1 MRSSIILNRILQS
14 HDTMPQDQYTD
25 PYSDFLSR
33 DRETLQNTKQP
44 LSGIRVLELSSV
56 VAAPFAAAMLGD
68 AGAEVIKIENPS
80 APDALRGWGASPECQ
95 GIEPYYFHIG
105 RNKTPITLNLKTPEG
120 IAAFKDLI
128 QKSDVFIENIR
139 ESSLNR
145 LGLGH
150 KVLLELNPGLVIG
163 KITGYG
169 MDGPMAARPGFGT
182 LAESF
187 SGFTSING
195 FKENGATSPPIPLAD
210 MTAGIHLAFGVS
222 LALRSAK
229 RGVSGG
235 QVVDASLYEP
245 LFGYMGGEC
254 VNYSVTGKV
263 AHAIGNELS
272 ATVPR
277 NIYEASDHHHIA
289 LSCSSQR
296 TWENLARTLGRS
308 ELIDDS
314 RFLTNAD
321 RIKPENR
328 IALNQVISA
337 WVADRPA
344 EEVLSIFETHGVTAG
359 PVLSFDEI
367 SKDEHYLARESVKTM
382 KDPVTGQ
389 GAQMPNVPFRM
400 SESSNKVRFPGLPM
414 GAGNEVVFKEILKYD
429 DGQYDSLMSAK

>member
-1 MRSSIILNRILQS
+1 M
-14 HDTMPQDQYTD
+14 TDQYQD
-25 PYSDFLSR
+25 PYSDFLSKNR
-33 DRETLQNTKQP
+33 QESKGNNQP
-44 LSGIRVLELSSV
+44 LSGIRVLELSTV
-56 VAAPFAAAMLGD
+56 VAAPFASAMLGD
-68 AGAEVIKIENPS
+68 AGAEIIKIENPS
-80 APDALRGWGASPECQ
+80 SPDALRGWGNSLECD

-105 RNKTPITLNLKTPEG
+105 RNKMPITLNLKTPEG

-128 QKSDVFIENIR
+128 KKSDVFIENIR

-150 KVLLELNPGLVIG
+150 ESLLALNPGLVIG

-169 MDGPMAARPGFGT
+169 MDGPMAAQPGFGT

-187 SGFTSING
+187 SGFTSMNG
-195 FKENGATSPPIPLAD
+195 FNENGATSPPIPLAD
-210 MTAGIHLAFGVS
+210 MTAGIHLAFGIS

-254 VNYSVTGKV
+254 VNYSLTGKV
-263 AHAIGNELS
+263 AHPIGNELS
-272 ATVPR
+272 ATAPR
-277 NIYEASDHHHIA
+277 NLYETSDHHHIA
-289 LSCSSQR
+289 LSCSSQG
-296 TWENLARTLGRS
+296 TWENLARTLGRE
-308 ELIDDS
+308 ELIGDF

-337 WVADRPA
+337 WVSDRPA
-344 EEVLSIFETHGVTAG
+344 EEVLSIFEEHGVTAG

-367 SKDEHYLARESVKTM
+367 AKDEHYLARESIITAQE
-382 KDPVTGQ
+382 PVTGKN
-389 GAQMPNVPFRM
+389 AQMPNVPFRM
-400 SESSNKVRFPGLPM
+400 SGSPSKLRFPGLPM
-414 GAGNEVVFKEILKYD
+414 GSGNEVVFKEILNYD
-429 DGQYDSLMSAK
+429 DAQCDSLMGKK

>member
-1 MRSSIILNRILQS
+1 MQEN
-14 HDTMPQDQYTD
+14 YKE
-25 PYSDFLSR
+25 PYSNFISE
-33 DRETLQNTKQP
+33 DRKSLQNNNQP

-68 AGAEVIKIENPS
+68 AGAEVIKVENPS
-80 APDALRGWGASPECQ
+80 TPDALRGWGVSPESK
-95 GIEPYYFHIG
+95 GVEPYFFHIG

-120 IAAFKDLI
+120 VAAFKDLI
-128 QKSDVFIENIR
+128 EKSDVFIENIR

-150 KVLLELNPGLVIG
+150 DVLLELNPGLVIG

-169 MDGPMAARPGFGT
+169 MDGPMASKPGFGT

-187 SGFTSING
+187 SGFATING
-195 FKENGATSPPIPLAD
+195 FRANGATVPPIPLAD
-210 MTAGIHLAFGVS
+210 MTAGIHLAYGIS
-222 LALRSAK
+222 LALRNAK

-263 AHAIGNELS
+263 AHQNGNELAAS
-272 ATVPR
+272 APR
-277 NIYEASDHHHIA
+277 NVYVASDHQHIA
-289 LSCSSQR
+289 LSCSSQG
-296 TWENLARTLGRS
+296 TWENLAHTMGRS
-308 ELIDDS
+308 DLIEDS

-328 IALNQVISA
+328 MALNQVIAS
-337 WVADRPA
+337 WVADRPT
-344 EEVLSIFETHGVTAG
+344 EEVLSIFDEHGVTAG
-359 PVLSFDEI
+359 PVLAFDEI
-367 SKDEHYLARESVKTM
+367 SRNEHYLARESVKTM
-382 KDPVTGQ
+382 EDPVTGQ

-400 SESSNKVRFPGLPM
+400 SESTNKVRFPGLPI
-414 GAGNEVVFKEILKYD
+414 GAGNEVVFKEVLNYD
-429 DGQYDSLMSAK
+429 DDKCDALMNPK